1 MLKRYK
7 EVYRLVLENASDQ
20 EVITALADVLGLPVE
35 LNTAENI
42 DRSNSVA
49 LPVPIT
55 NGEDPPY
62 YLVVKAPSID
72 DNAAILVESV
82 ASLLGRRAVLRL
94 VRDANAD
101 RSVRMQVSI
110 AVASLSMAELIAVK
124 HLLGQLKGREGVI
137 VASEIADELNI
148 SRSSVASALEKLCA
162 AQVMQKFSLGRKGTF
177 IRVTTPQ
184 LFDEVA
190 KLAPRNI

>member
-94 VRDANAD
+94 VRDADAD

-124 HLLGQLKGREGVI
+124 HLLGQLKGRRRYSSI
-137 VASEIADELNI
+137 RNSRRAKYL
-148 SRSSVASALEKLCA
+148 RSSVASALEKLCA